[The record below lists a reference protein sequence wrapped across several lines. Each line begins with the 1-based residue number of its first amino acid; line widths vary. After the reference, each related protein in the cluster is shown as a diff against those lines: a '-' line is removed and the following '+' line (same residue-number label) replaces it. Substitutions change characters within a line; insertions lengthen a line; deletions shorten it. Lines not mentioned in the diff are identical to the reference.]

1 MIFVTIGT
9 QLPFD
14 RLVRAVDE
22 WILASETEHE
32 VFGQV
37 ILSGK
42 SAYRPRNFQSVEH
55 LSPQD
60 YEKYIDRADIVV
72 SHAGMG
78 TILTALTL
86 GKIICV
92 MPRRFDLG
100 EHRNDHQLA
109 TVSKLRG
116 LAGIFVAEEE
126 DSVPA
131 TMDEALRAV
140 RTGNMEGQ
148 GRIPPCA
155 DKRFTDKLRKF
166 ILS

>member
-1 MIFVTIGT
+1 
-9 QLPFD
+9 
-14 RLVRAVDE
+14 
-22 WILASETEHE
+22 
-32 VFGQV
+32 
-37 ILSGK
+37 
-42 SAYRPRNFQSVEH
+42 
-55 LSPQD
+55 
-60 YEKYIDRADIVV
+60 
-72 SHAGMG
+72 
-78 TILTALTL
+78 
-86 GKIICV
+86 